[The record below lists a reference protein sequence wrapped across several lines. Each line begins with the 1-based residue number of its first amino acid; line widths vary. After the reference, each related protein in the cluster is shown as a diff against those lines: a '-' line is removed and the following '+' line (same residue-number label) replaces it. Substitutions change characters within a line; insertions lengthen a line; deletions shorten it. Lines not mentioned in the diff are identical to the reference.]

1 MHESSLAFYKLNVTG
16 KEYFYEI
23 NEPHFDKVINI
34 IESKSNTERDKIHK
48 VEQMREGR
56 MTASTPFTEDLDMV
70 QGRVFDSSMVIGGKI
85 IMRFVTRWK
94 EEQRKKKQEI

>member
-1 MHESSLAFYKLNVTG
+1 
-16 KEYFYEI
+16 
-23 NEPHFDKVINI
+23 
-34 IESKSNTERDKIHK
+34 
-48 VEQMREGR
+48 